1 MENKK
6 AEVDI
11 ILPNFNSFK
20 FIDETI
26 QSIINQNY
34 TKWKLIII
42 DDNSN
47 HETKNKIRKYEKLKK
62 IKIFW
67 FKKNMGAAYC
77 RNFAIKKTN
86 SNFIAF
92 IDSDDV
98 WRKNKLKKQ
107 ISFMKK
113 NNFSFT
119 YTNYV
124 TIGLKKRN
132 IITPEKISYDKFI
145 RNTSIATSTM
155 IVKRKISKGVE
166 FTNSKICEDYF
177 YKCKIL
183 KRVKFAYRL
192 NSNLCKYRIR
202 RGSLQSNKLKNFY
215 WIWKI
220 NHKYNKLGFID
231 NLISLILISF
241 NSLSKYGFK

>member
-6 AEVDI
+6 TEVDI
-11 ILPNFNSFK
+11 ILPNFNSFE
-20 FIDETI
+20 FIDETV

-47 HETKNKIRKYEKLKK
+47 QETKNKIRKYEKLKK
-62 IKIFW
+62 IKIYW
-67 FKKNMGAAYC
+67 FKKNKGAAYC

-98 WRKNKLKKQ
+98 WEKNKLKKQ

-113 NNFSFT
+113 NDYSFT
-119 YTNYV
+119 YTNYT

-132 IITPEKISYDKFI
+132 VVTPKKISYEEFI
-145 RNTSIATSTM
+145 KNTSIATSTM
-155 IVKRKISKGVE
+155 IVKRKASKGVR

-177 YKCKIL
+177 FKCKVL
-183 KRVKFAYRL
+183 KKIKFAYRL
-192 NSNLCKYRIR
+192 NSSLCKYRIR
-202 RGSLQSNKLKNFY
+202 HGSLQSNKLKNFY

-220 NHKYNKLGFID
+220 NHEYNKLNFFD
-231 NLISLILISF
+231 NLISLISISF
-241 NSLSKYGFK
+241 NSIKKYGLK

>member
-1 MENKK
+1 MANKK
-6 AEVDI
+6 TEVDI
-11 ILPNFNSFK
+11 ILPNFNSFE

-34 TKWKLIII
+34 TKWKLVII

-47 HETKNKIRKYEKLKK
+47 QETKSKIKKYEKLKK

-67 FKKNMGAAYC
+67 LKENKGAAYC
-77 RNFAIKKTN
+77 RNFAIKNTN

-98 WRKNKLKKQ
+98 WEKNKLKKQ
-107 ISFMKK
+107 INFMKK
-113 NNFSFT
+113 NNYYFS
-119 YTNYV
+119 YTNYT
-124 TIGLKKRN
+124 TIGLKKKK
-132 IITPEKISYDKFI
+132 IITPKKISFKEFI

-155 IVKRKISKGVE
+155 IVRRKISKGVK
-166 FTNSKICEDYF
+166 FTNSEICEDYF
-177 YKCKIL
+177 FKCKIL
-183 KRVKFAYRL
+183 KRIKFAYRL

-202 RGSLQSNKLKNFY
+202 HGSLQSNKLKNFY

-220 NHKYNKLGFID
+220 NHEFNKLSFFD
-231 NLISLILISF
+231 NLISLISISF
-241 NSLSKYGFK
+241 NSIKKYGLK